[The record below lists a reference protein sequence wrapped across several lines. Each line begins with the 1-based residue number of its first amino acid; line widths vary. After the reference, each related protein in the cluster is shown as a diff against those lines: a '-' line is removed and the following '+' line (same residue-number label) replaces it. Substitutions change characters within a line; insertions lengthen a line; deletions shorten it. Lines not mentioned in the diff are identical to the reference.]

1 MYQSRDFKTL
11 DGQSALYDE
20 LTQEIDANSLYVK
33 SARNTGSGSSVFL
46 QNNNQNLEFR
56 KLNSNSLTITQ
67 NTDNISIEATDY
79 IKTASNTGTSGAN
92 VFLQK
97 NGQDLQFRKLNSNSL
112 TITQNTDNIT
122 IEEDGLTSLQDGLQ
136 TAPSLNFSNATG
148 SGLFKTGTYGVGITT
163 NGSQR
168 MHLHPTYIETFSQI
182 RGVDGTNTIPTY
194 SFSSATNTGI
204 MRGSTGTSMNLVCN
218 GNNAMILTDNV
229 GINTNWQILATDANG
244 KIPYAFYNDSTTGLK
259 RAAANDMR
267 LVAGGNDIVGCSTN
281 NFTLY
286 KPMVSSVQPYSSYYR
301 NTNQTSI
308 SGTTTIL
315 YDTKEQEYSSDITF
329 ASGVYTAVNA
339 GVYLLQADLQITMG
353 SSVDCSSFFT
363 INNSATNRCGY
374 VVTRSQGV
382 HLLSL
387 TQIIYLSI
395 NDNVRVQIIPGATAT
410 FDVSSNGIRKPRFS
424 ILRLF

>member
-1 MYQSRDFKTL
+1 MYPSRDFKTL

-33 SARNTGSGSSVFL
+33 SASNTGSGSSVFL
-46 QNNNQNLEFR
+46 Q
-56 KLNSNSLTITQ
+56 
-67 NTDNISIEATDY
+67 
-79 IKTASNTGTSGAN
+79 
-92 VFLQK
+92 K
-97 NGQDLQFRKLNSNSL
+97 NGQELQFRKLNSTTL
-112 TITQNTDNIT
+112 TITESKTEIS
-122 IEEDGLTSLQDGLQ
+122 IEENGTQQLDDGLQ
-136 TAPSLNFSNATG
+136 TTPSLYFTNASG

-182 RGVDGTNTIPTY
+182 RGVDGSNTTPTY
-194 SFSSATNTGI
+194 AFSSAINTGI
-204 MRGSTGTSMNLVCN
+204 MRGSTTSSMNLVCN

-229 GINTNWQILATDANG
+229 GIYTNWQILATDANG
-244 KIPYAFYNDSTTGLK
+244 KIPYAFYNDSTTGVR
-259 RAAANDMR
+259 RAAASDMR
-267 LVAGGNDIVGCSTN
+267 FVAGNVDVVGCTTS
-281 NFTLY
+281 NFILY
-286 KPMVSSVQPYSSYYR
+286 KPLVSSVQPYSSYYR

-308 SGTTTIL
+308 SGTTTLL

-329 ASGVYTAVNA
+329 ASGVYTVVNA
-339 GVYLLQADLQITMG
+339 GTYLVQADLQITMG
-353 SSVDCSSFFT
+353 SSVDNSSFFT

-374 VVTRSQGV
+374 VVTRAQTV

-387 TQIIYLSI
+387 TQIIYLSAS
-395 NDNVRVQIIPGATAT
+395 DTVRVQIIPGSTAT